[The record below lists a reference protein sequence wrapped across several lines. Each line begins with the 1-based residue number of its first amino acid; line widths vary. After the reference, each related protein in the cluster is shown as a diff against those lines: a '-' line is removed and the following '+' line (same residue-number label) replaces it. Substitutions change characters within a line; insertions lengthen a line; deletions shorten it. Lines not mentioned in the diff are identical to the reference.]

1 MSWQDFLARHQV
13 GDVIE
18 GVVTDQVPFGSF
30 VESEGVTGLAPGQ
43 SWPAGTRVSVRIRD
57 RPGHA
62 AVQPG
67 PGVIKTHSAAPGEPD
82 SPGAAP
88 RSATLDQPQRTPSDS
103 SAERFACTDATAL
116 NASRR

>member
-43 SWPAGTRVSVRIRD
+43 SWPPAPASRSASSRWTQTRS
-57 RPGHA
+57 GSA
-62 AVQPG
+62 G
-67 PGVIKTHSAAPGEPD
+67 PGVIKTQRCSGGNGLPRAAP
-82 SPGAAP
+82 
-88 RSATLDQPQRTPSDS
+88 
-103 SAERFACTDATAL
+103 
-116 NASRR
+116 